1 MARAST
7 DTIIPLDRIAVHLQ
21 IDPYHFNGITS
32 QTRRNAKYC
41 DDIWYQHDFQSSG
54 KLSREGLALA
64 LRQAEDVTITHL
76 KYFPLPQWVEEEVV
90 LPTHYRTELYSLR
103 NAQARA
109 KSLTASHGYVQEV
122 GRKTSTYIDTPA
134 TVFSDPNGDGFNELI
149 TITFA
154 TSVTEEEEL
163 HVYYPSK
170 DGRDEW
176 EIRPLTSIA
185 IAGGVATITFQK
197 YLIPLE
203 NLVEEVPSFD
213 DPHIQIDGDD
223 DTNFLQTVDV
233 YRVYSDPAQQVT
245 FYSDPSYDCA
255 TPPCDPST
263 LTGCLFVRD
272 KRRGILA
279 YQPAT
284 YDEDSAAYTSANFTF
299 VPQKAII
306 YYKAG
311 LKDDRQ
317 KYPEVMMDT
326 ALERMIAF
334 YALSLLDTELCGCD
348 NTREIWQY
356 MTLDR
361 ARISREESY
370 NILWNDLSNPL
381 GTTTAALLLWKH
393 IQYINL
399 KI

>member
-7 DTIIPLDRIAVHLQ
+7 DTIIPLDRIAFHLQ
-21 IDPYHFNGITS
+21 VDPYHFNGITS

-41 DDIWYQHDFQSSG
+41 DDLWYQYDYQASG

-64 LRQAEDVTITHL
+64 LRQAEDMTIAHL
-76 KYFPLPQWVEEEVV
+76 KYYPLPQWIEEEVV
-90 LPTHYRTELYSLR
+90 LPKHYRTEMYSLR
-103 NAQARA
+103 NAQDRA
-109 KSLTASHGYVQEV
+109 KSLAVSHGYVQEV

-134 TVFSDPNGDGFNELI
+134 TVFSDPNGDGENELI

-154 TSVTEEEEL
+154 TTVTDENEL

-170 DGRDEW
+170 TGRDEW
-176 EIRPLTSIA
+176 EIRPLLSVSIA
-185 IAGGVATITFQK
+185 AGVATITFPK

-203 NLVEEVPSFD
+203 NLVEAVPSFD
-213 DPHIQIDGDD
+213 DPHITIDGDTD
-223 DTNFLQTVDV
+223 ANFLQTVDV
-233 YRVYSDPAQQVT
+233 YRVYSDPSQQIT
-245 FYSDPSYDCA
+245 FYSDPSGDCLN
-255 TPPCDPST
+255 PPCDPDT
-263 LTGCLFVRD
+263 ETGCLYIRD

-279 YQPAT
+279 YQRANW
-284 YDEDSAAYTSANFTF
+284 DSDTSAYVSSNFTF

-311 LKDDRQ
+311 TQDDRQ
-317 KYPEVMMDT
+317 RFPSREMDT

-334 YALSLLDTELCGCD
+334 YALTLLDTELCGCD

-356 MTLDR
+356 MTTDR
-361 ARISREESY
+361 ARISREESF

-399 KI
+399 KL